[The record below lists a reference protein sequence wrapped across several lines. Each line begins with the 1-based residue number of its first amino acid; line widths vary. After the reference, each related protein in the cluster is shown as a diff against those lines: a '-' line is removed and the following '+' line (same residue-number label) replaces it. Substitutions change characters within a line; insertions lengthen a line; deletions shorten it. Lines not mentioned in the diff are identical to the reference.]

1 MKFFYILYFILILS
15 SCASRKDI
23 VYFQGN
29 EQVNTDNYY
38 SFRFKKDDFISINIS
53 GIDESSY
60 KLFNSPQSVTNL
72 NKGYTNGVPPINGYL
87 IDVKGNIDFPVLGTI
102 KLEGLTRFEA
112 IELFKSK
119 LKDYLQNPVITIQIQ
134 NFRVTI
140 LGEVRNPGTFTIP
153 NEKISILESI
163 GLAGDLTINAVRSNI
178 KVIREENNIKKEYLI
193 DITKKD
199 FINSPVFYLNQND
212 IVYIEPNR
220 AKINSS
226 IVSSAAGVFI
236 SIATLLVTTI
246 NTISK

>member
-1 MKFFYILYFILILS
+1 MKIFYFLFFILLLF
-15 SCASRKDI
+15 SCATRKDI

-29 EQVNTDNYY
+29 EQVNTNNYY
-38 SFRFKKDDFISINIS
+38 TVRFKKDDFISIYIS

-72 NKGYTNGVPPINGYL
+72 NKGYTNGIPPINGYL
-87 IDVKGNIDFPVLGTI
+87 IDVNGNIDFPVIGTI
-102 KLEGLTRFEA
+102 KLEGLSRFEA
-112 IELFKSK
+112 TELLKNK
-119 LKDYLQNPVITIQIQ
+119 LKDYLQNPVISIQIQ
-134 NFRVTI
+134 NYRVTV

-153 NEKISILESI
+153 NEKISIIESL
-163 GLAGDLTINAVRSNI
+163 GLAGDLTINAVRNNI
-178 KVIREENNIKKEYLI
+178 KVIREENNVKKEYKI

-199 FINSPVFYLNQND
+199 FIESPVFYLNQND

-226 IVSSAAGVFI
+226 MVSSAAGVFI

>member
-1 MKFFYILYFILILS
+1 MKIFYILYFILILS

-29 EQVNTDNYY
+29 EQINTDNYY

-87 IDVKGNIDFPVLGTI
+87 IDVNGNIDFPVLGTI

-153 NEKISILESI
+153 NEKISILELI

-178 KVIREENNIKKEYLI
+178 KVIREENNIKKEYII